1 MSITLK
7 ILIAQTVCITREKA
21 SFIEMD
27 VMKNF
32 VGIQIFDVKL
42 LRIIESSEKRD
53 GLQIMNDRIAVNNNK
68 EENPNVK

>member
-1 MSITLK
+1 LK

-42 LRIIESSEKRD
+42 LRIIESGEKRD

-68 EENPNVK
+68 EENPKCQIAK